1 MMMEGEGVGIR
12 VQTSTL
18 ISFLYNVN
26 NTAGRHINSNL
37 HHKPNINITTNSYL
51 KTLYLRVDWAGV
63 RGNLRLSR
71 KPTLLSH
78 LLMTSALRPIAILD
92 GLKTTPSTKA

>member
-1 MMMEGEGVGIR
+1 MTGVMLMEGFGIRVVVGIG

-37 HHKPNINITTNSYL
+37 HHKPNINITTKSNL

-63 RGNLRLSR
+63 RGISFFLGNPHS
-71 KPTLLSH
+71 TLIS
-78 LLMTSALRPIAILD
+78 S
-92 GLKTTPSTKA
+92 